1 MRFLWELFNKITR
14 SFLKRV
20 ESEKKRKE
28 RRKAATAKV
37 RVDQTPIVLAAEIPS
52 QVGIAFD

>member
-20 ESEKKRKE
+20 EKENERGKKEE
-28 RRKAATAKV
+28 R
-37 RVDQTPIVLAAEIPS
+37 Q
-52 QVGIAFD
+52 

>member
-20 ESEKKRKE
+20 EREKTKE
-28 RRKAATAKV
+28 RTKAATAKV